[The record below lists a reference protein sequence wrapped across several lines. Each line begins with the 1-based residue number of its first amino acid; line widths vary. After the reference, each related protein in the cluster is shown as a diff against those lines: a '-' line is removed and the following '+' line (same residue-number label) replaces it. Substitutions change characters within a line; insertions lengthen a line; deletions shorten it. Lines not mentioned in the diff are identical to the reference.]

1 MGIRIMY
8 TIQYEAVDG
17 SHKLQTFDS
26 NSRTK
31 LIAHL
36 AHFDRPI
43 MAVYEQGTPITKRAK
58 EDLRTWK
65 GSINRNARDFIF
77 TTRV

>member
-1 MGIRIMY
+1 MY

-17 SHKLQTFDS
+17 SHKFQDFDS

-31 LIAHL
+31 LVHHL
-36 AHFDRPI
+36 ARFERPLV
-43 MAVYEQGTPITKRAK
+43 AVYEQGTPITKRVK
-58 EDLRTWK
+58 EDLRTWP

-77 TTRV
+77 TTRA